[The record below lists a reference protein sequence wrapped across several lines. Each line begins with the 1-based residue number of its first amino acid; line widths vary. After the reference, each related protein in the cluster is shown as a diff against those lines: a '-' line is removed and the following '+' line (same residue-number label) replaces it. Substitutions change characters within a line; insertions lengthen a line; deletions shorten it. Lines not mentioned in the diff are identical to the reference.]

1 MSDICFGLLKVS
13 YFIVIKQIAIENET
27 EREKMLQTYTTKKRK
42 GVSRESPV
50 EGKRAEL
57 STKRFINRDNWDSK
71 TKGFKSEI
79 KQFNQFGNH

>member
-1 MSDICFGLLKVS
+1 MNTFNTFNLLF
-13 YFIVIKQIAIENET
+13 YLRT
-27 EREKMLQTYTTKKRK
+27 DRKKDDSLYPIYMRIT
-42 GVSRESPV
+42 V

-79 KQFNQFGNH
+79 KQFNQF